1 MFQFQCPQGHLL
13 EGEES
18 QAGETIN
25 CPVCSILFIIPNPI
39 AQPEPEPEPEVIQV
53 GRRGAALPQNEQTG
67 PVILHIPCPNGH
79 VLDTPE
85 EMLEQEVLC
94 PQCGV
99 QFRLRSKDSLES
111 KQKKKEQEELRSL
124 KAGNAWL
131 TYAIVAATLVLLLVF
146 GLIIMKAAG

>member
-25 CPVCSILFIIPNPI
+25 CPLCGILFIIPNPI
-39 AQPEPEPEPEVIQV
+39 AQPEPEPEPEPILV
-53 GRRGAALPQNEQTG
+53 GRGRSSLPQNEPTG

-79 VLDTPE
+79 ILDTPE

-94 PQCGV
+94 PQCHV
-99 QFRLRSKDSLES
+99 QFRLRQKDSVEY
-111 KQKKKEQEELRSL
+111 KQKKKEQEELRQL
-124 KAGNAWL
+124 KAGNAWM
-131 TYAIVAATLVLLLVF
+131 TYAIVAAVLVLLLVF
-146 GLIIMKAAG
+146 GLIAMKAAS